1 MPGQKEACRWCG
13 NQSQPLQIYT
23 IINNLRNLIL
33 WQNTETKIPKLHY
46 ALQFFDSQL
55 CILHRQCS
63 EPYKSSRVFFDDLV
77 QLVVQKH
84 TSAPKWK
91 LLHWIERG
99 LTKQNAQVCAILCL
113 CPIREHHGNSAQ
125 NLNIDF
131 QIVRVLDAGPSTVTI
146 FLNFTE
152 KFVSLLSIIQSPRN
166 VLCLAKIKRRWE
178 SAWRK
183 TLYILALQQSW
194 WTKWR
199 KSP

>member
-1 MPGQKEACRWCG
+1 M
-13 NQSQPLQIYT
+13 ND
-23 IINNLRNLIL
+23 LRNLIL
-33 WQNTETKIPKLHY
+33 WQNTETKLPKLHY

-63 EPYKSSRVFFDDLV
+63 EPYKSSRVFLDYLV

-99 LTKQNAQVCAILCL
+99 LKKQNAQVCAILCL

-152 KFVSLLSIIQSPRN
+152 KFVSLVNHSITQK
-166 VLCLAKIKRRWE
+166 CLVSCENKTKMRKRVTEDLVHLGFAAIVMNQMKKITIAIPSHTSSE
-178 SAWRK
+178 QLQRK
-183 TLYILALQQSW
+183 HSECVEKT
-194 WTKWR
+194 
-199 KSP
+199 